1 MGYFCF
7 FHNQE
12 LCLKLQLVII
22 RLHRGLKMSRSQ
34 SNNSHTRA
42 TLWKG
47 RPLTILPVVGDL
59 HLALLGPEHGLG
71 DLADGLFVG
80 QVAMEEVAGAGL
92 LHDVRS
98 GEARHL
104 AEAIVTVDDCT
115 VLHSGISYDKFSVCI
130 KTKHVPG

>member
-1 MGYFCF
+1 
-7 FHNQE
+7 
-12 LCLKLQLVII
+12 
-22 RLHRGLKMSRSQ
+22 MSCSR
-34 SNNSHTRA
+34 SNNSHITA
-42 TLWKG
+42 TLEEG

-59 HLALLGPEHGLG
+59 HLALLGAEHSLG

-115 VLHSGISYDKFSVCI
+115 VLHSGIRYDKFPVCR
-130 KTKHVPG
+130 KTKDVPG